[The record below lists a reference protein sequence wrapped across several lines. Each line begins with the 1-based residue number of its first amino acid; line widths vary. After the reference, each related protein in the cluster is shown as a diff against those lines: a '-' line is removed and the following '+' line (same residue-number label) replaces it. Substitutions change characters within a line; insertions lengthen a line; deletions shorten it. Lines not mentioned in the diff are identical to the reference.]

1 MLVLVPKCYKMKENN
16 KKLKKVQ
23 LTQQEIWD
31 SLRVPPPYK
40 SKKDY
45 KRKPKHKKGDSDNW
59 YPDTQL

>member
-1 MLVLVPKCYKMKENN
+1 MKENN